1 MLYLISYD
9 VTDDGRR
16 RRAMEALKDF
26 GRRVQYSVFECNLE
40 EAALKELMER
50 LDFEIDP
57 ATDSCRLYRLCAS
70 CASEVRILGKGD
82 RYADPGFVVI

>member
-9 VTDDGRR
+9 VTDDARR
-16 RRAMEALKDF
+16 HRAMEALKDF

-40 EAALKELMER
+40 AGPLEELLGR

-57 ATDSCRLYRLCAS
+57 ATDSCRVYRVCEACAG
-70 CASEVRILGKGD
+70 EVRILGKGE
-82 RYADPGFVVI
+82 RYKEPGCVII